1 MDKSLQKVIE
11 NNLEVNTDGDDY
23 VFTLNKNTN
32 SNFFVIC
39 SKLYV
44 TSPTPPNMYCSYRSN
59 IIYPQRLVQYN
70 ILFWG
75 NIY

>member
-1 MDKSLQKVIE
+1 MDISLQKVIG
-11 NNLEVNTDGDDY
+11 NNLEANTDGDDY

-32 SNFFVIC
+32 SHCFLLQIVFYKCNTTQYLLSLPIQYNF
-39 SKLYV
+39 
-44 TSPTPPNMYCSYRSN
+44 
-59 IIYPQRLVQYN
+59 PQRLVQYN